1 MTELENCLVKLINS
15 LEFESEL
22 DINNK
27 VVQYLDVDLYLQ
39 TGSVSPY
46 TKTNT
51 ELMYVNAGSNR
62 LASVIRHIPKG
73 TGCGL
78 NRNYSCR
85 VIFIYE
91 KTLKEEGH
99 KTKKKHYLF

>member
-1 MTELENCLVKLINS
+1 MNN

-22 DINNK
+22 DMNHK
-27 VVQYLDVDLYLQ
+27 VVQYLDVDLNLQ

-51 ELMYVNAGSNR
+51 KLMYVNTGFNH
-62 LASVIRHIPKG
+62 LVSVIRYIPKE

-85 VIFIYE
+85 VIFYI
-91 KTLKEEGH
+91 
-99 KTKKKHYLF
+99 